1 MQYANAKTIRSPYSG
16 EYINP
21 RMTTRE
27 DADYIYTEAVYICPS
42 SGQFVQKLVVST
54 EPKKKVN
61 NSEIV
66 EEAGILPFLQG
77 AAKLAG
83 TQYVAGKMLS
93 GINKAEDMVTS
104 DDCDPDLDPNCPV
117 QEADDDMVAD
127 DKVIDAEEGKDYIS
141 TLKDI
146 RTRIEDIKSGTL
158 LISRQT
164 LLDAIMD
171 IDEDLAA
178 IIKSSDTHNSV
189 ADDK

>member
-54 EPKKKVN
+54 EPKKKVVN
-61 NSEIV
+61 EALGSVSALASRINPVLGTLAMAPAAIRGASELF
-66 EEAGILPFLQG
+66 A
-77 AAKLAG
+77 
-83 TQYVAGKMLS
+83 S
-93 GINKAEDMVTS
+93 SD

-178 IIKSSDTHNSV
+178 IIKSSDTNNSV